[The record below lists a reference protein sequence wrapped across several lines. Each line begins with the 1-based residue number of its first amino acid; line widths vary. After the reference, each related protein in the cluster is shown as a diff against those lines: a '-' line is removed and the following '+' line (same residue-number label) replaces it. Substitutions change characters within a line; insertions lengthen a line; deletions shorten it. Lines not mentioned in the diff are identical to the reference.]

1 MDSKRSYFH
10 LVINGCYGGFGISN
24 LGLYYTIYLALKN
37 NMNIDEIKDR
47 YFYTSEIPRDDKFLV
62 EAVVNLGKRAN
73 DSCAELVIHTLNR
86 KYENKYLID
95 ESDGYERIVLDGFSN
110 NIVSD
115 FIYSL
120 PDPETMTP
128 EECKKYLIKLYNKIH
143 MEDDDENEDDEFNKE
158 QYKENDQLDRD
169 FNPEDTILDYVTKIR
184 KLCKDKNEFQTI
196 CPMIID
202 DLDDQEEY
210 FF

>member
-1 MDSKRSYFH
+1 MDYKSLYSH
-10 LVINGCYGGFGISN
+10 IVINNCYGGFGISN

-73 DSCAELVIHTLNR
+73 GLCAKLVIHKLNR

-95 ESDGYERIVLDGFSN
+95 GSDGCEQIVLENLSN

-115 FIYSL
+115 VIYSL

-169 FNPEDTILDYVTKIR
+169 FNPEDTISDYVTKIR
-184 KLCKDKNEFQTI
+184 NLCKDENEFLTI
-196 CPMIID
+196 CPINID
-202 DLDDQEEY
+202 DLEDDDY
-210 FF
+210 